1 MLCPSSDIHVDKT
14 SMGSSFDKTVAGQM
28 FEDMDYDCIHK
39 EKKHDVWCSRSY
51 VNTYQNTNLV
61 GGFNPLKN
69 ISQVGLL
76 IPIIKV
82 MSQTTNQIILMINF
96 DLELFIINLQPT
108 SFDRNRGST
117 LIRPAMG
124 SRNPFPSFTGDGKL
138 RLRSVRQTQFDQRV
152 GYLHFRKPLLNPIT

>member
-1 MLCPSSDIHVDKT
+1 MSTRLLWDPVSIKLWLAKCSKIWTMTVYTRKK
-14 SMGSSFDKTVAGQM
+14 SMM
-28 FEDMDYDCIHK
+28 YDVC
-39 EKKHDVWCSRSY
+39 RSY

-82 MSQTTNQIILMINF
+82 MSQTTNQIILMINV

-124 SRNPFPSFTGDGKL
+124 SRNPLPSFTGDGKL

>member
-1 MLCPSSDIHVDKT
+1 MSTGLLWDPVSIKLWLAKCSKIWTMTVYTRKK
-14 SMGSSFDKTVAGQM
+14 SMM
-28 FEDMDYDCIHK
+28 YDVC
-39 EKKHDVWCSRSY
+39 RSY

-82 MSQTTNQIILMINF
+82 MSQTTNQIILMINV

-117 LIRPAMG
+117 LILPAMG
-124 SRNPFPSFTGDGKL
+124 SRNPLPSFTGDGKL
-138 RLRSVRQTQFDQRV
+138 CLRSVRQTQFDQRV